1 MPPVYVTLESLPL
14 SANGKVDRKR
24 LPAPAGGRSSL
35 EAAYVAPRTEWE
47 RTLAGIWQRVLGVEQ
62 VGVRDNFFALGG
74 DSIRSIQVLAAAKE
88 AQLALTL
95 EDLFRQQTIEELAV
109 VAAGKTGEAP
119 AERTAAWSLVSDGR
133 PVAAAGGR
141 GRRVP
146 AGGPAGGDAV
156 PQRVQSA
163 DGRVPRRVQQPDP
176 GRLGRGPAAGGGGS
190 GDGPSRGA
198 ADAAS
203 P

>member
-1 MPPVYVTLESLPL
+1 MRDAVVVAREEGGRKYLAAYVVPRDGGGGAAAADSLRRYLGARLAEALVPPAYVTLESLPL

-24 LPAPAGGRSSL
+24 LPAPAGGRSAV

-47 RTLAGIWQRVLGVEQ
+47 RTLAAIWQRVLGVEQ

-119 AERTAAWSLVSDGR
+119 AERTAAWSLISEEDR
-133 PVAAAGGR
+133 
-141 GRRVP
+141 
-146 AGGPAGGDAV
+146 
-156 PQRVQSA
+156 
-163 DGRVPRRVQQPDP
+163 
-176 GRLGRGPAAGGGGS
+176 
-190 GDGPSRGA
+190 
-198 ADAAS
+198 
-203 P
+203 